1 MAGMGWR
8 NRISGTL
15 LRDGLLAGLTATTAM
30 NLGYWIERR
39 VRRNVDGPLD
49 YDDSNVPALV
59 AAKILRRS
67 DLSDDASF
75 RLGLA
80 VHWGYGSL
88 FGLAAVPLNRKFG
101 PVTATAIYW
110 GGMMTMACGMFP
122 LLGDT
127 PPPWRWRN
135 DVIVTSAGQHLV
147 YAATTTAVLRALTR
161 RQSGVTLA
169 GDEAE
174 VTPEVVGAT
183 GVNGAGG
190 AGEDAGA
197 GGSAESLGTA
207 GDAS

>member
-15 LRDGLLAGLTATTAM
+15 LRDGLVAGLAATTAM
-30 NLGYWIERR
+30 NLGYWLERR

-67 DLSDDASF
+67 DLSDKASF

-101 PVTATAIYW
+101 PVGATAIYW

-174 VTPEVVGAT
+174 VAPEVVGTA
-183 GVNGAGG
+183 GVVDGV
-190 AGEDAGA
+190 
-197 GGSAESLGTA
+197 A
-207 GDAS
+207 GDAA

>member
-8 NRISGTL
+8 RYGTL
-15 LRDGLLAGLTATTAM
+15 LRDGLLAGLVATTAM
-30 NLGYWIERR
+30 NFGYWAERR
-39 VRRNVDGPLD
+39 IRRNVEGPLD

-59 AAKILRRS
+59 AAKILRQS
-67 DLSDDASF
+67 ELSDQASF

-101 PVTATAIYW
+101 PVGATAIYW

-135 DVIVTSAGQHLV
+135 DGIVTSAGQHLV

>member
-8 NRISGTL
+8 YGTL
-15 LRDGLLAGLTATTAM
+15 LRDGLLAGLAATTAM
-30 NLGYWIERR
+30 NLGYWAERR

-59 AAKILRRS
+59 AAKVLRQS

-88 FGLAAVPLNRKFG
+88 FGLSAIPLSRRLGSVP
-101 PVTATAIYW
+101 ATAIYW
-110 GGMMTMACGMFP
+110 GGMMAFACVMFP
-122 LLGDT
+122 VLGGT

-135 DVIVTSAGQHLV
+135 DVIMTSAFQHLV

-161 RQSGVTLA
+161 GQRDA
-169 GDEAE
+169 GRVAAE
-174 VTPEVVGAT
+174 
-183 GVNGAGG
+183 
-190 AGEDAGA
+190 AGEGVA
-197 GGSAESLGTA
+197 
-207 GDAS
+207 